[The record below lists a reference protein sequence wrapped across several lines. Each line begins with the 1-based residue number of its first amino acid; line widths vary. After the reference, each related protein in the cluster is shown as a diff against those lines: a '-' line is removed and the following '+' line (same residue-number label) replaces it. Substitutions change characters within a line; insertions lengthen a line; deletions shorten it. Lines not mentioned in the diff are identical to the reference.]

1 MNKEK
6 IKGWV
11 KEHKTEIALAV
22 GWFAGSMVCGTIMYK
37 AGLRDAIPFKGKNC
51 SKCVMH
57 VLNTGDGTIDVAGLI
72 SENGLKNNELGE
84 LGKALVEVC
93 GAPAESTWDRFILI
107 SK

>member
-11 KEHKTEIALAV
+11 KEHKTEIALTV
-22 GWFAGSMVCGTIMYK
+22 GWIAGGMVCGTIMYK
-37 AGLRDAIPFKGKNC
+37 AGLHDAIPFKGKNC
-51 SKCVMH
+51 RENVMH
-57 VLNTGDGTIDVAGLI
+57 VLNKGDGTFGVAGLI

-93 GAPAESTWDRFILI
+93 GAPADSIWDRFVLI

>member
-6 IKGWV
+6 IKEWV

-51 SKCVMH
+51 RKNVMH
-57 VLNTGDGTIDVAGLI
+57 VLNKGDGTFGVAGLI

-93 GAPAESTWDRFILI
+93 GAPANSTWDRFVLI